1 MGSFNQT
8 NGDFFAPKTF
18 RDRFGGVNTMK
29 SSLGVDKMTPALERS
44 FKAATKL
51 KGELPTDLEMES
63 IPTTG
68 GAFVLGEDIHA
79 RTREVSQKTNL
90 DIQEFL
96 GIYKALQS
104 IQGDELL
111 ITPQN

>member
-1 MGSFNQT
+1 
-8 NGDFFAPKTF
+8 
-18 RDRFGGVNTMK
+18 
-29 SSLGVDKMTPALERS
+29 
-44 FKAATKL
+44 
-51 KGELPTDLEMES
+51 MES

-96 GIYKALQS
+96 GIYKVLQS